1 MVTPRVNEEIF
12 LNQHSLE
19 KNSETITQ
27 VKTTTGRKNYL
38 YFFWFV
44 CCVFFFLILASIES
58 NDILI
63 TIDLHNIF
71 SFW

>member
-27 VKTTTGRKNYL
+27 VKTTTERKNYL
-38 YFFWFV
+38 YIFWFV
-44 CCVFFFLILASIES
+44 CCCVFFSILASIES

>member
-38 YFFWFV
+38 YFFLV
-44 CCVFFFLILASIES
+44 CLLCFFFSILASIES

>member
-44 CCVFFFLILASIES
+44 CCVFLILASIES